1 MAITVREDLAA
12 IPDYVPGR
20 KIDGAVILSS
30 NELAGSPPDAI
41 VAAITSAATEVN
53 RYPAMASED
62 IFARLSAELSVDP
75 DRLALGCGSVSVC
88 QQLIQAICVPGDEV
102 VFSWRSF
109 EAYPI
114 LSQVIGA
121 VGRKVPLT
129 EDHRQDVEALLGAVT
144 EATKLVLVC
153 NPNNPTGT
161 VLHTDELTRLLDG
174 VPDHVLVVLDEA
186 YREFVTDPAVPDG
199 LELVRERENLAVL
212 RTFSKAGS
220 LAGARLG
227 YCVASPE
234 VARGVR
240 KVTIPFSVNRM
251 AQAAAL
257 ASLDVADELRARCD
271 AVIVERERV
280 HRALLDLGYAV
291 PESHGNFVWLPLGA
305 RALEF
310 NEHCVEQKVLVR
322 SFAGDG
328 SRVTIGL
335 PEENDAFLAAARSF
349 AGKAT

>member
-30 NELAGSPPDAI
+30 NELPGAPPDAI
-41 VAAITSAATEVN
+41 VAAITAAATQVN
-53 RYPAMASED
+53 RYPAMGSED
-62 IFARLSAELSVDP
+62 LFARLSAEVGVDT

-88 QQLIQAICVPGDEV
+88 QQVIQAICVPGDEV

-114 LSQVIGA
+114 LTQVIGA
-121 VGRKVPLT
+121 VGRRVPLT
-129 EDHRQDVEALLGAVT
+129 VDHRQDVDALLAAVT
-144 EATKLVLVC
+144 DATRLVFVC

-161 VLHTDELTRLLDG
+161 VLHTEELVRLLDG

-199 LELVRERENLAVL
+199 LELAAERENLAVL
-212 RTFSKAGS
+212 RTFSKAGG
-220 LAGARLG
+220 LAGVRLG
-227 YCVASPE
+227 YCVASPA
-234 VARGVR
+234 VASGVR
-240 KVTIPFSVNRM
+240 KVTIPFSINRM

-257 ASLDVADELRARCD
+257 ASLDVADELRARCA
-271 AVIVERERV
+271 AVVEERERV
-280 HRALLDLGYAV
+280 YRALLDLGYEV
-291 PESHGNFVWLPLGA
+291 PASNGNFLWLSLGD
-305 RALEF
+305 RAMAF
-310 NEHCVEQKVLVR
+310 NEHCAEQKVLVR

-335 PEENDAFLAAARSF
+335 PEENDAFLAAAAGFPRS
-349 AGKAT
+349 